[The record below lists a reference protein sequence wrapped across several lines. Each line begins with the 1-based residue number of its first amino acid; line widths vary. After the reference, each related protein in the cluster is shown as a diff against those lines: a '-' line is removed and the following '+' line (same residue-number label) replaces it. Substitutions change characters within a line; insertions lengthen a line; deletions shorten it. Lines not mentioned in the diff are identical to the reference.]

1 MKVIALFMVVNIW
14 VMDARKSVSVYLG
27 DCCAF
32 IFKVNPIRWNCG
44 IEPTVHFRAMSSRI
58 GLIKLLPF

>member
-27 DCCAF
+27 DYCAC
-32 IFKVNPIRWNCG
+32 IFKVSPIR
-44 IEPTVHFRAMSSRI
+44 
-58 GLIKLLPF
+58 